1 MHRTRFLLRYVC
13 SFLYELGLRQ
23 MGDNMGQLGV
33 GGCHYNNHLLRGF
46 PPSLPSLL
54 TVVVEKSVQGQS
66 FKKKKKVARTEIQGQ
81 W

>member
-1 MHRTRFLLRYVC
+1 MYRTRFLLRYVC

-66 FKKKKKVARTEIQGQ
+66 FKKKKKK
-81 W
+81 